1 MGHFILCRNSRII
14 ENELKSE
21 SIDRF
26 IFLIINWFHLQK
38 YRDPADNGDWSTLY
52 QPPYYS
58 EDSKY
63 YLLVTPQEDRDHGKY
78 LHITKV
84 DLSQPNTSNL
94 EHSITLGPFEVQ
106 KILAWD
112 EKQKQM

>member
-1 MGHFILCRNSRII
+1 M
-14 ENELKSE
+14 
-21 SIDRF
+21 
-26 IFLIINWFHLQK
+26 QT
-38 YRDPADNGDWSTLY
+38 YRETADKEDWSTLY

-58 EDSKY
+58 SDGQF
-63 YLLVTPQEDRDHGKY
+63 YLLVTPQRDGDHGKY

-84 DLSQPNTSNL
+84 NVSQPNTSNL

-112 EKQKQM
+112 EKQNLM